1 VYAACVFVAAKREGQ
16 NRTLK
21 EICGVLPDL
30 NKVEVGRCFK
40 AIDL

>member
-1 VYAACVFVAAKREGQ
+1 VFVAAKRENH
-16 NRTLK
+16 NRTIK
-21 EICGVLPDL
+21 EICSVLPDL